1 MSLMRGEGLHPAE
14 SARAALSTSPRGPAQ
29 PIGRVLVEGGRLSPH
44 ELDRILEFQ
53 LSQHI
58 RFGDAGIAL
67 GLLSSEDIRGALAD
81 QFDYH
86 YLTASDA
93 NLSHTLIAAFAP
105 FSPAAEELRSL
116 RTQLQ
121 IRWFSTAPAH
131 QALAIVSPSSNDG
144 RSFIAANLAIVFS
157 QLCTRTLLVD
167 ADLRKP
173 CQDQLFR
180 LGSRPGLSDILAGR
194 CGPEAITPITALNG
208 LSVLTAGTIPPN
220 PQELFGR
227 SSFNYL
233 MEILRKDYD
242 HLIFDTPPGSLY
254 ADVQTVAGECGSALL
269 IAREHHTHATD
280 LIELKQHL
288 QDTGTLVLGS
298 MLNQTEH

>member
-1 MSLMRGEGLHPAE
+1 MSLMRGEGLHPTE
-14 SARAALSTSPRGPAQ
+14 SSRAALSAGSQGPMRL
-29 PIGRVLVEGGRLSPH
+29 IGRVLVDCGRLSPN
-44 ELDRILEFQ
+44 ESERILEFQ
-53 LSQHI
+53 RSKDI

-67 GLLSSEDIRGALAD
+67 GLLRSEDVRRALAD

-93 NLSHTLIAAFAP
+93 SLSHTLIAAFAP
-105 FSPAAEELRSL
+105 FAPVVEELRSL

-121 IRWFSTAPAH
+121 IRWFSDAPGH
-131 QALAIVSPSSNDG
+131 KALAIVSPGSSDG

-167 ADLRKP
+167 ADLRNP
-173 CQDQLFR
+173 CQDLLFN

-194 CGPEAITPITALNG
+194 CGPEAITPIAALNG

-227 SSFNYL
+227 RSFSYL
-233 MEILRKDYD
+233 MEILRKDFD
-242 HLIFDTPPGSLY
+242 HLIFDSPPGGLY
-254 ADVQTVAGECGSALL
+254 ADVQTIAGECGSALL
-269 IAREHHTHATD
+269 IAREHHTHAHS
-280 LIELKQHL
+280 LIELKKHL
-288 QDTGTLVLGS
+288 QYNGTMVIGTT
-298 MLNQTEH
+298 LNQCQH